1 MTVVLTALKQ
11 LDQRLHQN
19 RNSEPS
25 QLQTRIVLFAAVVCG
40 IFMASVALRL
50 AGPTVHPD
58 EWGFLSNGQ
67 ALIGHT
73 EAPIPTGSFY
83 PAGYGLITGLGA
95 LLTGSLHG
103 AYRFAL
109 LANVALAIATAWFAG
124 RLAVRGFDASKLMGR
139 IISGLV
145 FMLPGTIVTAMFAW
159 PETASRLAFLVFI
172 FLVVTVT
179 KNRSTMQVLGLGLFT
194 GLMPALHGRFTL
206 LIPVIGAIFLWWGI
220 QRLIARRLALTAVMI
235 TAIGY
240 ECSHFLNQFVKRS
253 LYSASYDQESRLL
266 RRLFDPTVWP
276 ALLRTMAG
284 QTWYLTATSC
294 GLVGIGIAFAVRRI
308 RSDGGARTVTDD
320 PQRLGLLVLLMSSLL
335 VIFTGG
341 LQLLYGARGD
351 HMIYGRYVEIL
362 VPALMVVACVGI
374 ERSFV
379 LAQRA
384 WLLSGLFVGALS
396 LVYVLID
403 GGDGLKG
410 GYSRNDIVFP
420 NIVGTDI
427 VRYLVTPSLLHFGAV
442 FVLATLLLWT
452 VSRRHGSWAIVVLA
466 VALGAG
472 SMYSGSRS
480 ILSRTDDLV
489 ATKQTLAIVQ
499 ESGTQLV
506 GFDMGVRNDR
516 SYYYLRYK
524 LHPIKLVRFDISGP
538 DAVIPATYNCV
549 YGMPNRPP
557 TDGQWTI
564 VADEVVLQRVLF
576 QRVGTTHC

>member
-1 MTVVLTALKQ
+1 VVLTALKQ
-11 LDQRLHQN
+11 IDQRLHKN

-25 QLQTRIVLFAAVVCG
+25 SLQTRIVLFVAVVCG
-40 IFMASVALRL
+40 IFMVSVALRQ

-67 ALIGHT
+67 VLIGHS

-95 LLTGSLHG
+95 LITGSLPG

-109 LANVALAIATAWFAG
+109 LANVVLAIATAWFAG
-124 RLAVRGFDASKLMGR
+124 RLAVRGFGASKLMGR
-139 IISGLV
+139 IVSALV
-145 FMLPGTIVTAMFAW
+145 FVVPGTIVTAMFAW

-172 FLVVTVT
+172 SLVITVA
-179 KNRSTMQVLGLGLFT
+179 KNRSTIQVVGLGLFT

-206 LIPVIGAIFLWWGI
+206 LIPVVGLVFLWWGI
-220 QRLIARRLALTAVMI
+220 QRLISRRVSLLALFV

-240 ECSHFLNQFVKRS
+240 EGSRLLNQFVKRS
-253 LYSASYDQESRLL
+253 LYEASYDQESRLL
-266 RRLFDPTVWP
+266 RRLFNPSVWP

-294 GLVGIGIAFAVRRI
+294 GLVGVGIAFAMWRI
-308 RSDGGARTVTDD
+308 RSEGGARTVSAD
-320 PQRLGLLVLLMSSLL
+320 PQRLGLLVLVASSLL
-335 VIFTGG
+335 IIFTGG

-351 HMIYGRYVEIL
+351 HLIYGRYVEIL
-362 VPALMVVACVGI
+362 VPALLVVACVGL
-374 ERSFV
+374 EKSFV

-384 WLLSGLFVGALS
+384 WLLTGLFVGALS
-396 LVYVLID
+396 LIYVLID
-403 GGDGLKG
+403 RGDGVKG

-420 NIVGTDI
+420 NIVGTDV
-427 VRYLVTPSLLHFGAV
+427 VRYLVTPSLVNFGAV
-442 FVLATLLLWT
+442 FVLAALVLWT
-452 VSRRHGSWAIVVLA
+452 VSRLHGTWSVVVLT
-466 VALGAG
+466 VALAAG

-480 ILSRTDDLV
+480 ILSRTDDLE
-489 ATKQTLAIVQ
+489 ATTQTLAKVKD
-499 ESGTQLV
+499 SGTQLV

-524 LHPIKLVRFDISGP
+524 LHPIKIVRFDISGP
-538 DAVIPATYNCV
+538 DAVIPVEYSCV
-549 YGMPNRPP
+549 YGMPNKPP
-557 TDGQWTI
+557 TDGQWAI

-576 QRVGTTHC
+576 QRVGTTRC

>member
-1 MTVVLTALKQ
+1 MV
-11 LDQRLHQN
+11 
-19 RNSEPS
+19 
-25 QLQTRIVLFAAVVCG
+25 
-40 IFMASVALRL
+40 SVALRQ

-67 ALIGHT
+67 VLIGHT

-95 LLTGSLHG
+95 LLTGSLPG

-109 LANVALAIATAWFAG
+109 LANVVLAILTGWCAG
-124 RLAVRGFDASKLMGR
+124 RLAVQSFGASKLMGR
-139 IISGLV
+139 IVSSLV
-145 FMLPGTIVTAMFAW
+145 FVLPGTIVTAMFAW

-172 FLVVTVT
+172 SLVITVA
-179 KNRSTMQVLGLGLFT
+179 KNRPTMQVLGLGLFT

-206 LIPVIGAIFLWWGI
+206 LIPVIGLVFLWWGI
-220 QRLIARRLALTAVMI
+220 QRLISRRVAVFALFV

-240 ECSHFLNQFVKRS
+240 ECSRLLNQFVKRS
-253 LYSASYDQESRLL
+253 LYGTSYDQETRLL

-294 GLVGIGIAFAVRRI
+294 GLVGVGIAFAMWRI
-308 RSDGGARTVTDD
+308 RSDGGVRTVPAD
-320 PQRLGLLVLLMSSLL
+320 PQRLGLLVLVASSLL

-341 LQLLYGARGD
+341 LQLLYGNRGD
-351 HMIYGRYVEIL
+351 HLIYGRYVEIL
-362 VPALMVVACVGI
+362 VPALLVVACVGL
-374 ERSFV
+374 EKSFV

-384 WLLSGLFVGALS
+384 WLLTGIFVGALS
-396 LVYVLID
+396 LIYVLVD
-403 GGDGLKG
+403 GGDGVKG

-420 NIVGTDI
+420 NIVGTDV
-427 VRYLVTPSLLHFGAV
+427 VRYLVSPGLVNFGAV
-442 FVLATLLLWT
+442 FVLSALVLWT
-452 VSRRHGSWAIVVLA
+452 VSRRHGTWSVVVLT
-466 VALGAG
+466 VALAAG

-489 ATKQTLAIVQ
+489 AVSQTLAKVKD
-499 ESGTQLV
+499 SGTQLV

-524 LHPIKLVRFDISGP
+524 LHPIKIVRFDISGP
-538 DAVIPATYNCV
+538 DAVIPTEYRCV
-549 YGMPNRPP
+549 YGMPNKPP
-557 TDGQWTI
+557 TDGQWVI

-576 QRVGTTHC
+576 QRVGTAQC

>member
-1 MTVVLTALKQ
+1 MV
-11 LDQRLHQN
+11 
-19 RNSEPS
+19 
-25 QLQTRIVLFAAVVCG
+25 
-40 IFMASVALRL
+40 SVALRQ

-67 ALIGHT
+67 VLIGHT

-95 LLTGSLHG
+95 LLTGSLPG

-109 LANVALAIATAWFAG
+109 LANVVLAILTGWCAG
-124 RLAVRGFDASKLMGR
+124 RLAVQSFGASKLMGR
-139 IISGLV
+139 IVSSLV
-145 FMLPGTIVTAMFAW
+145 FVLPGTIVTAMFAW

-172 FLVVTVT
+172 SLVITVA
-179 KNRSTMQVLGLGLFT
+179 KNRPTMQVLGLGLFT

-206 LIPVIGAIFLWWGI
+206 LIPVIGLVFLWWGI
-220 QRLIARRLALTAVMI
+220 QRLISRRVAVFALFV

-240 ECSHFLNQFVKRS
+240 ECSRLLNQFVKRS
-253 LYSASYDQESRLL
+253 LYGTSYDQETRLL

-294 GLVGIGIAFAVRRI
+294 GLVGVGIAFAMWRI
-308 RSDGGARTVTDD
+308 RSDGGVRTVPAD
-320 PQRLGLLVLLMSSLL
+320 PQRLGLLVLVASSLL

-341 LQLLYGARGD
+341 LQLLYGNRGD
-351 HMIYGRYVEIL
+351 HLIYGRYVEIL
-362 VPALMVVACVGI
+362 VPALLVVACVGL
-374 ERSFV
+374 EKSFV

-384 WLLSGLFVGALS
+384 WLLTGIFVGALS
-396 LVYVLID
+396 LIYVLVD
-403 GGDGLKG
+403 GGDGVKG

-420 NIVGTDI
+420 NIVGTDV
-427 VRYLVTPSLLHFGAV
+427 VRYLVSPGLVNFGAV
-442 FVLATLLLWT
+442 FVLAALVLWT
-452 VSRRHGSWAIVVLA
+452 VSRRHGTWSVVVLT
-466 VALGAG
+466 VALAAG

-489 ATKQTLAIVQ
+489 AVSQTLAKVKD
-499 ESGTQLV
+499 SGTQLV

-524 LHPIKLVRFDISGP
+524 LHPIKIVRFDISGP
-538 DAVIPATYNCV
+538 DAVIPAEYNCV
-549 YGMPNRPP
+549 YGMPNKPP
-557 TDGQWTI
+557 TDGQWVI

-576 QRVGTTHC
+576 QRVGTAQC

>member
-1 MTVVLTALKQ
+1 MVLTAIQQ
-11 LDQRLHQN
+11 LDQRLHKN
-19 RNSEPS
+19 RASEPS
-25 QLQTRIVLFAAVVCG
+25 SLQTRIVLFVAVVCG
-40 IFMASVALRL
+40 IFMASVALRQ

-67 ALIGHT
+67 VLIGHT

-83 PAGYGLITGLGA
+83 PAGYGLVTGLGA
-95 LLTGSLHG
+95 LVTGSLPG

-109 LANVALAIATAWFAG
+109 LANVVLAILTSWFAG
-124 RLAVRGFDASKLMGR
+124 RLAVQGFGASKPMGR
-139 IISGLV
+139 LVSALV
-145 FMLPGTIVTAMFAW
+145 FVLPGTIVTAMFAW

-172 FLVVTVT
+172 SLVITVA
-179 KNRSTMQVLGLGLFT
+179 KNRSTMQVVGLGLFT

-206 LIPVIGAIFLWWGI
+206 LIPVVGLVFLLWGI
-220 QRLIARRLALTAVMI
+220 QRLISRRVALLALFV

-240 ECSHFLNQFVKRS
+240 EGSRLLNQFVKRS
-253 LYSASYDQESRLL
+253 LYEASYNQESRLL
-266 RRLFDPTVWP
+266 RRLFNPSVWP

-294 GLVGIGIAFAVRRI
+294 GLVGVGIAFAMWRI
-308 RSDGGARTVTDD
+308 RSEGGVRTVHAD
-320 PQRLGLLVLLMSSLL
+320 PQRLGLLVLLASSLL

-351 HMIYGRYVEIL
+351 HLIYGRYVEIL
-362 VPALMVVACVGI
+362 VPALLVVACVGI
-374 ERSFV
+374 EKSFV

-384 WLLSGLFVGALS
+384 WLLTGLFVGALS
-396 LVYVLID
+396 LIYVLID
-403 GGDGLKG
+403 RGDGVKG

-420 NIVGTDI
+420 NIVGTDV
-427 VRYLVTPSLLHFGAV
+427 VRYLVTPSLVNFGAV
-442 FVLATLLLWT
+442 FVLAALVLWT
-452 VSRRHGSWAIVVLA
+452 VSRRHGTWSVVVLT
-466 VALGAG
+466 VALAAG

-489 ATKQTLAIVQ
+489 AVSQTLAKVKD
-499 ESGTQLV
+499 SGTQLV

-524 LHPIKLVRFDISGP
+524 LHPIKIVRFDISGP
-538 DAVIPATYNCV
+538 DAVIPAEYRCV
-549 YGMPNRPP
+549 YGMPNKPP
-557 TDGQWTI
+557 TDGQWAI

-576 QRVGTTHC
+576 QRVGTTQC

>member
-1 MTVVLTALKQ
+1 MFV
-11 LDQRLHQN
+11 
-19 RNSEPS
+19 
-25 QLQTRIVLFAAVVCG
+25 AVVCG
-40 IFMASVALRL
+40 IFMASVALRQ

-67 ALIGHT
+67 VLIGHT

-83 PAGYGLITGLGA
+83 PAGYGLVTGLGA
-95 LLTGSLHG
+95 LVTGSLPG

-109 LANVALAIATAWFAG
+109 LANVVLAILTSWFAG
-124 RLAVRGFDASKLMGR
+124 RLAVQGFGASKPMGR
-139 IISGLV
+139 LVSALV
-145 FMLPGTIVTAMFAW
+145 FVLPGTIVTAMFAW

-172 FLVVTVT
+172 SLVITVA
-179 KNRSTMQVLGLGLFT
+179 KNRSTMQVVGLGLFT

-206 LIPVIGAIFLWWGI
+206 LIPVVGLVFLLWGI
-220 QRLIARRLALTAVMI
+220 QRLISRRVALLALFV

-240 ECSHFLNQFVKRS
+240 EGSRLLNQFVKRS
-253 LYSASYDQESRLL
+253 LYEASYNQESRLL
-266 RRLFDPTVWP
+266 RRLFNPSVWP

-294 GLVGIGIAFAVRRI
+294 GLVGVGIAFAMWRI
-308 RSDGGARTVTDD
+308 RSEGGVRTVHAD
-320 PQRLGLLVLLMSSLL
+320 PQRLGLLVLLASSLL

-351 HMIYGRYVEIL
+351 HLIYGRYVEIL
-362 VPALMVVACVGI
+362 VPALLVVACVGI
-374 ERSFV
+374 EKSFV

-384 WLLSGLFVGALS
+384 WLLTGLFVGALS
-396 LVYVLID
+396 LIYVLID
-403 GGDGLKG
+403 RGDGVKG

-420 NIVGTDI
+420 NIVGTDV
-427 VRYLVTPSLLHFGAV
+427 VRYLVTPSLVNFGAV
-442 FVLATLLLWT
+442 FVLAALVLWT
-452 VSRRHGSWAIVVLA
+452 VSRRHGTWSVVVLT
-466 VALGAG
+466 VALAAG

-489 ATKQTLAIVQ
+489 AVSQTLAKVKD
-499 ESGTQLV
+499 SGTQLV

-524 LHPIKLVRFDISGP
+524 LHPIKIVRFDISGP
-538 DAVIPATYNCV
+538 DAVIPAEYRCV
-549 YGMPNRPP
+549 YGMPNKPP
-557 TDGQWTI
+557 TDGQWAI

-576 QRVGTTHC
+576 QRVGTTQC

>member
-1 MTVVLTALKQ
+1 MVLGALKQ
-11 LDQRLHQN
+11 LDQRLHTI

-25 QLQTRIVLFAAVVCG
+25 TLQTRSVLFAAVVCG
-40 IFMASVALRL
+40 IFMASVAMRQ

-67 ALIGHT
+67 ALIGHI

-83 PAGYGLITGLGA
+83 PAGYGLVTGLGA
-95 LLTGSLHG
+95 LVTGSLPG

-109 LANVALAIATAWFAG
+109 LANVVLAILNGWFAG
-124 RLAVRGFDASKLMGR
+124 RLSVRGFGASKLMGR
-139 IISGLV
+139 IVSSLV
-145 FMLPGTIVTAMFAW
+145 FVLPGTIVTAMFAW

-172 FLVVTVT
+172 SLVITVA
-179 KNRSTMQVLGLGLFT
+179 KNRSTMQVVGLGLFT

-206 LIPVIGAIFLWWGI
+206 LIPVVGLVFLWWGI
-220 QRLIARRLALTAVMI
+220 QRLISRRVALLALFV

-240 ECSHFLNQFVKRS
+240 EGSRLLNQFVKRS
-253 LYSASYDQESRLL
+253 LYQASYDQESRLL
-266 RRLFDPTVWP
+266 RRLLDPTVWP

-294 GLVGIGIAFAVRRI
+294 GLVGVGIAFAMWRI
-308 RSDGGARTVTDD
+308 RSEGGVRTVPAD
-320 PQRLGLLVLLMSSLL
+320 PQRLGLLVLVASSLL

-351 HMIYGRYVEIL
+351 HLIYGRYVEIL
-362 VPALMVVACVGI
+362 VPALLVVACVGI
-374 ERSFV
+374 EKSFV

-384 WLLSGLFVGALS
+384 WLLTGLFVGALS
-396 LVYVLID
+396 LLYVLID
-403 GGDGLKG
+403 GGDGVKG

-420 NIVGTDI
+420 NIVGTDV
-427 VRYLVTPSLLHFGAV
+427 VRYLVTPSLVNFGAV
-442 FVLATLLLWT
+442 FVLAALVLWT
-452 VSRRHGSWAIVVLA
+452 VSRRHGTWSVVVLT
-466 VALGAG
+466 VALAAG

-489 ATKQTLAIVQ
+489 AVSQTLAKVKD
-499 ESGTQLV
+499 SGTQLV

-524 LHPIKLVRFDISGP
+524 LHPIKIVRFDISGP
-538 DAVIPATYNCV
+538 DAVIPAEYTCV
-549 YGMPNRPP
+549 YGMPNKPP
-557 TDGQWTI
+557 TDGQWAI

-576 QRVGTTHC
+576 QRVGTTQC

>member
-1 MTVVLTALKQ
+1 MV
-11 LDQRLHQN
+11 
-19 RNSEPS
+19 
-25 QLQTRIVLFAAVVCG
+25 
-40 IFMASVALRL
+40 SVALRQ

-67 ALIGHT
+67 VLIGHT

-95 LLTGSLHG
+95 LLTGSLPG

-109 LANVALAIATAWFAG
+109 LANVVLAILTGWCAG
-124 RLAVRGFDASKLMGR
+124 RLAVQSFGASKLMGR
-139 IISGLV
+139 IVSSLV
-145 FMLPGTIVTAMFAW
+145 FVLPGTIVTAMFAW

-172 FLVVTVT
+172 SLVITVA
-179 KNRSTMQVLGLGLFT
+179 KNRPTMQVLGLGLFT

-206 LIPVIGAIFLWWGI
+206 LIPVIGLVFLWWGM
-220 QRLIARRLALTAVMI
+220 QRLISRRVAVFALFV

-240 ECSHFLNQFVKRS
+240 ECSRVLNQFVKRS
-253 LYSASYDQESRLL
+253 LYGTSYDQETRLL

-294 GLVGIGIAFAVRRI
+294 GLVGVGIAFAMWRI
-308 RSDGGARTVTDD
+308 RSDGGVRTVPAD
-320 PQRLGLLVLLMSSLL
+320 PQRLGLLVLVASSLL

-341 LQLLYGARGD
+341 LQLLYGNRGD
-351 HMIYGRYVEIL
+351 HLIYGRYVEIL
-362 VPALMVVACVGI
+362 VPALLVVACVGL
-374 ERSFV
+374 EKSFV

-384 WLLSGLFVGALS
+384 WLLTGLFVGALS
-396 LVYVLID
+396 LIYVLVD
-403 GGDGLKG
+403 GGDGVKG

-420 NIVGTDI
+420 NIVGTDV
-427 VRYLVTPSLLHFGAV
+427 VRYLVSPSLVNFGAV
-442 FVLATLLLWT
+442 FVLAALVLWT
-452 VSRRHGSWAIVVLA
+452 VSRRHGTWSVVVLT
-466 VALGAG
+466 VALAAG

-489 ATKQTLAIVQ
+489 AVSQTLAKVKD
-499 ESGTQLV
+499 SGTQLV

-524 LHPIKLVRFDISGP
+524 LHPIKIVRFDISGP
-538 DAVIPATYNCV
+538 DAVIPADYRCV
-549 YGMPNRPP
+549 YGMPNKPP
-557 TDGQWTI
+557 TDGQWVI

-576 QRVGTTHC
+576 KRVGTAQC

>member
-1 MTVVLTALKQ
+1 VVLTAIKR
-11 LDQRLHQN
+11 LDQRLHKN
-19 RNSEPS
+19 RNTEPS
-25 QLQTRIVLFAAVVCG
+25 SLQTRIVLFAAFVCG
-40 IFMASVALRL
+40 IFMASVALRQ

-67 ALIGHT
+67 VLIGHT

-95 LLTGSLHG
+95 LLTGSLPG

-109 LANVALAIATAWFAG
+109 LANVVLSILSGWCAG
-124 RLAVRGFDASKLMGR
+124 RLAVQGFGASKLMGR
-139 IISGLV
+139 ILSSLV
-145 FMLPGTIVTAMFAW
+145 FVLPGTIVTAMFAW

-172 FLVVTVT
+172 SLVITVAKT
-179 KNRSTMQVLGLGLFT
+179 RSAMQVLGLGLFT

-206 LIPVIGAIFLWWGI
+206 LIPVIGLVFLWWGV
-220 QRLIARRLALTAVMI
+220 QRLISRQLAVFALFV

-240 ECSHFLNQFVKRS
+240 EGSRLLNQFVKRS
-253 LYSASYDQESRLL
+253 LYETSYDQESRLL

-294 GLVGIGIAFAVRRI
+294 GLVGVGIAFAMWRI
-308 RSDGGARTVTDD
+308 RSEGGVRTVPAD
-320 PQRLGLLVLLMSSLL
+320 PQRLGLLVLVASSLL

-341 LQLLYGARGD
+341 LQLLYGNRGD
-351 HMIYGRYVEIL
+351 HLIYGRYVEIL
-362 VPALMVVACVGI
+362 VPALLVVACVGL
-374 ERSFV
+374 EKSFV

-384 WLLSGLFVGALS
+384 WLLTGIFVGALS
-396 LVYVLID
+396 LIYVLVD
-403 GGDGLKG
+403 GGDGVKG

-420 NIVGTDI
+420 NIVGTDV
-427 VRYLVTPSLLHFGAV
+427 VRYLVTPGLVNFGAV
-442 FVLATLLLWT
+442 FVLAALVLWT
-452 VSRRHGSWAIVVLA
+452 VSRRHGTWSVVVLT
-466 VALGAG
+466 VALAAG

-489 ATKQTLAIVQ
+489 AVSQTLAKVKD
-499 ESGTQLV
+499 SGTQLV

-524 LHPIKLVRFDISGP
+524 LHPIKIVRFDISGP
-538 DAVIPATYNCV
+538 DAVIPAEYSCV
-549 YGMPNRPP
+549 YGMPNKPP
-557 TDGQWTI
+557 TDGQWVI

-576 QRVGTTHC
+576 QRVGTTQC